1 MRASSRAITNF
12 KHLTPKA
19 EILTTEPV
27 GSGASTTG
35 LPMPR
40 RLWAIGAISFG
51 TALLVLDNAIAVIA
65 LPTIARAFDIA
76 PASAVAVMTIYQLV
90 LLMALLP
97 LSALGDRIG
106 HKRLY
111 QAGQAVFI
119 VASLVSFTASSFPML
134 LAARAFQALGVAAV
148 LAVGVALLRRIY
160 PAGML
165 GRGLG
170 LNSIIIASA
179 GALAP
184 TLGGLI
190 LAFGSW
196 RWVFAAAAPFAL
208 LSLAIGRF
216 LPDPPP
222 SRSDYDVKGAVL
234 CAAMFGTLIGAL
246 ELHTHGHHSVVVT
259 PLAALGAGAAW
270 VFVHRELRR
279 PEPIL
284 PVDLLARPAFSL
296 AIAAAL
302 ASFVGSMAFNLSLPF
317 RLQAA
322 YDLSPVQIGTV
333 MAAWPLTMM
342 VVAPFAG
349 FLSDRAPKSLLA
361 GLGMALAFAAF
372 VLMTRLPSTFPGYA
386 LLIAPLMVGGVG
398 SGLFL
403 APNSHLILSS
413 APPSRSASA
422 GAMISTTRLVGSV
435 LGATLMTML
444 LTQGLGKG
452 ASPAIAGA
460 VCAAIASLCSFVN
473 FGLVRQAGPVSRAL
487 SR

>member
-1 MRASSRAITNF
+1 MATDS
-12 KHLTPKA
+12 A
-19 EILTTEPV
+19 EPGHAL
-27 GSGASTTG
+27 TG

-40 RLWAIGAISFG
+40 RLWAIGALSFG

-65 LPTIARAFDIA
+65 LPTIARSLDIA
-76 PASAVAVMTIYQLV
+76 PASAVAVMTVYQLV

-97 LSALGDRIG
+97 FSALGDRIG

-111 QAGQAVFI
+111 QTGQIVFI
-119 VASLVSFTASSFPML
+119 VASLVSFIASSFPML

-160 PAGML
+160 PPAML

-196 RWVFAAAAPFAL
+196 RWVFAAAVPFAL
-208 LSLAIGRF
+208 MSLAIGRF

-234 CAAMFGTLIGAL
+234 CAAMFGALIGAV
-246 ELHTHGHHSVVVT
+246 ELHTHGAHGVVVA
-259 PLAALGAGAAW
+259 PLAAAGAGAAW
-270 VFVHRELRR
+270 LFVRRELRR

-284 PVDLLARPAFSL
+284 PVDLLARPGFSL
-296 AIAAAL
+296 AIAAVL
-302 ASFVGSMAFNLSLPF
+302 LSFIGSMAFNLSLPF

-322 YDLSPVQIGTV
+322 YDLSPAQIGAV

-349 FLSDRAPKSLLA
+349 FLSDRSPKSLLA
-361 GLGMALAFAAF
+361 GLGMILAFSAF

-403 APNSHLILSS
+403 APNSHLILAS

-422 GAMISTTRLVGSV
+422 GAMISTTRLVGST
-435 LGATLMTML
+435 LGATLMAML
-444 LTQGLGKG
+444 LAQGLGKG
-452 ASPAIAGA
+452 PAPAIAGA
-460 VCAAIASLCSFVN
+460 ACAAIAALCSFAN
-473 FGLVRQAGPVSRAL
+473 FGLVRGLVSSNGLRH
-487 SR
+487 

>member
-1 MRASSRAITNF
+1 
-12 KHLTPKA
+12 
-19 EILTTEPV
+19 LTTDTAGRV
-27 GSGASTTG
+27 GALTG

-65 LPTIARAFDIA
+65 LPTIARELDIA
-76 PASAVAVMTIYQLV
+76 PASAVAVMTVYQLV

-97 LSALGDRIG
+97 FSALGDRIG

-111 QAGQAVFI
+111 QTGQAVFI
-119 VASLVSFTASSFPML
+119 AASLISFTASSFPML

-148 LAVGVALLRRIY
+148 LAVGVALLRRVY
-160 PAGML
+160 PAEQL

-184 TLGGLI
+184 TLGGQI

-208 LSLAIGRF
+208 MSLAIGRF

-222 SRSDYDVKGAVL
+222 TRADYDVKGALL
-234 CAAMFGTLIGAL
+234 CAAMFGALIGAL
-246 ELHTHGHHSVVVT
+246 ELQTHGAHGVVVA
-259 PLAALGAGAAW
+259 PLAAIGAGAAW
-270 VFVHRELRR
+270 LFVRRELKR

-302 ASFVGSMAFNLSLPF
+302 LSFIGSMTFNLSLPF
-317 RLQAA
+317 RLQAI
-322 YDLSPVQIGTV
+322 YDLSPAQIGAV

-342 VVAPFAG
+342 IVAPFAG

-361 GLGMALAFAAF
+361 GLGMVMTLAAF
-372 VLMTRLPSTFPGYA
+372 MLMMRLPHTFPGYA

-422 GAMISTTRLVGSV
+422 GAMISTTRLVGSA
-435 LGATLMTML
+435 LGATLLTML
-444 LTQGLGKG
+444 LARNLGQG
-452 ASPAIAGA
+452 PAPALTGGI
-460 VCAAIASLCSFVN
+460 CALVAALCSFAN
-473 FGLVRQAGPVSRAL
+473 LAFQTARHLPVADRYSRL
-487 SR
+487 DVPPS